1 MMCAQCSA
9 VPLVYS
15 INYFRKNT
23 YYMRLRPAHQS
34 RETVCGH
41 WSVECG
47 VSCVCVWAVAVCL
60 CVGCAARSLLTI
72 HHLLLP
78 PRHGGDGETWL
89 ALAHC
94 AGVLATIDSACT
106 PLRDEGA
113 RLLEARGCE
122 AGTMV

>member
-1 MMCAQCSA
+1 MAQTSLSGC
-9 VPLVYS
+9 V
-15 INYFRKNT
+15 
-23 YYMRLRPAHQS
+23 
-34 RETVCGH
+34 VCR
-41 WSVECG
+41 
-47 VSCVCVWAVAVCL
+47 VWALSC
-60 CVGCAARSLLTI
+60 ARSLLTI

-78 PRHGGDGETWL
+78 PRHGGDGEIWL

>member
-1 MMCAQCSA
+1 MSVPYGLCTHSVCGAVGLFNRPLSQKYVLRSRAAETSSSVSRDCVVTVCVAQWGC
-9 VPLVYS
+9 VG
-15 INYFRKNT
+15 
-23 YYMRLRPAHQS
+23 LRP
-34 RETVCGH
+34 
-41 WSVECG
+41 
-47 VSCVCVWAVAVCL
+47 
-60 CVGCAARSLLTI
+60 AARSLLTI

-78 PRHGGDGETWL
+78 PRHGGDGEIWL

>member
-1 MMCAQCSA
+1 MHLLGA
-9 VPLVYS
+9 
-15 INYFRKNT
+15 
-23 YYMRLRPAHQS
+23 RLLCVV
-34 RETVCGH
+34 TGL
-41 WSVECG
+41 WSVVCR
-47 VSCVCVWAVAVCL
+47 VCVWAVAVCL

>member
-1 MMCAQCSA
+1 
-9 VPLVYS
+9 
-15 INYFRKNT
+15 
-23 YYMRLRPAHQS
+23 MRLFCGAVARWFDFNKLLSQKYVAHQS
-34 RETVCGH
+34 RETV
-41 WSVECG
+41 
-47 VSCVCVWAVAVCL
+47 SCVCVAQCTVAVCL

-78 PRHGGDGETWL
+78 PRHGGDGEIWL